1 MFGATPSDRLGERAD
16 NGVLLCVD
24 GDPELRPGAEEVLE
38 QQRAMGVQIVTRRP
52 KAGPTEFVPC
62 DGVHPTRPIG
72 RSVERGV
79 VPDDRPVVAGAADV
93 GLDVAVPE
101 PDGVLERLDGVL
113 RTFGGTA
120 PVRVRDRQVALE
132 PARTHA
138 DPRTAPQRRTASS
151 QCTAERY
158 RWPA

>member
-1 MFGATPSDRLGERAD
+1 
-16 NGVLLCVD
+16 
-24 GDPELRPGAEEVLE
+24 
-38 QQRAMGVQIVTRRP
+38 MGVQIVTRRP
-52 KAGPTEFVPC
+52 KAGPTKFMPC

-120 PVRVRDRQVALE
+120 PVRVSDRQVALE